1 MNLFCLILGVLQSH
15 YSLQFFICLR
25 HTSLYFESSP
35 TSNKAEQFGVRPTM
49 RLFREEAVI
58 VPREEAVVVPDM
70 GFVWQG
76 LSAHAEGMMT
86 RLGSL
91 QNPTVFS
98 IKT

>member
-15 YSLQFFICLR
+15 YSFQFFTCLR

-35 TSNKAEQFGVRPTM
+35 TSNKAEQFGVCPAI
-49 RLFREEAVI
+49 RLFREK
-58 VPREEAVVVPDM
+58 AVVVPDVA
-70 GFVWQG
+70 FVWQG
-76 LSAHAEGMMT
+76 LSAHAEGMLT

-91 QNPTVFS
+91 QNLTVFS